1 MAADAALS
9 ALRFTPRLIGGA
21 TIGATWAGMAA
32 DAACIGTEDDA
43 PDPEKRHRRATDD
56 VHNASVLFGSVKKSH
71 TE

>member
-1 MAADAALS
+1 
-9 ALRFTPRLIGGA
+9 
-21 TIGATWAGMAA
+21 MAA